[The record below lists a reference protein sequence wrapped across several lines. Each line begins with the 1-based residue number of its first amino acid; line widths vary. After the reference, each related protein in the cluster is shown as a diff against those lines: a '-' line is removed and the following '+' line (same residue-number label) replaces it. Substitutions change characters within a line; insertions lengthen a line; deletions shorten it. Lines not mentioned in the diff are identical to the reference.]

1 MASEREVP
9 LQFMEDYNKALVATT
24 RHYWSDLEIGLSSP
38 EADQV
43 AIALRNYLETKQK
56 HQTFLA
62 IYIHARDNPACDLEE
77 LGKMCTDFM
86 VSLRDELRLR
96 RELETLISTD
106 ITDTDTLSVSDSS
119 DEWTSSHFF
128 TIDTS
133 KTRVI
138 FYSTMS

>member
-1 MASEREVP
+1 MHRRIMLPEREVP
-9 LQFMEDYNKALVATT
+9 LRFMEDYNKALAAT
-24 RHYWSDLEIGLSSP
+24 RRRYWPELEIGLSSP

-43 AIALRNYLETKQK
+43 AIALHNFLETKQK

-119 DEWTSSHFF
+119 DE
-128 TIDTS
+128 
-133 KTRVI
+133 
-138 FYSTMS
+138 